1 MTASRFNNRFLK
13 FNRLNQS
20 QQAKVDSWKREI
32 MENIEEKM
40 EKIQRKLSEI
50 NRINNLTAHVINVK
64 ISVDSSTSVYQGNL
78 IESCEKCSA
87 QKLKAFCNG
96 VSSCCKIEIGNYG
109 TLCDVISLS
118 TVTRRISWES
128 QSANRLENVF
138 PYSAQLW
145 AVKD

>member
-1 MTASRFNNRFLK
+1 
-13 FNRLNQS
+13 
-20 QQAKVDSWKREI
+20 

-96 VSSCCKIEIGNYG
+96 VSSCCEIEIGNYG
-109 TLCDVISLS
+109 TLCDVISLDCDS
-118 TVTRRISWES
+118 SHFMRISVCEATGKCFS
-128 QSANRLENVF
+128 LFGSALSCQRLIANN
-138 PYSAQLW
+138 
-145 AVKD
+145 